1 MSELRAYRFE
11 HSNTFIHR
19 RSGDDSGWTP
29 AHPQLARW
37 VKRQRYQYKLMSEG
51 KRSTTTE
58 ERIREL
64 ERAGFVWSVRTDQ
77 RPRSISI
84 RTAAPSPRLNKEEE
98 EEGGEAAARPAE
110 TDAARG

>member
-77 RPRSISI
+77 TNPARSNSRILSSVVVERLPSDIS
-84 RTAAPSPRLNKEEE
+84 LY
-98 EEGGEAAARPAE
+98 
-110 TDAARG
+110 